1 MKYGLVL
8 EGGAMRGLFTAGVLD
23 LLMER
28 GIRFDAAVGVSA
40 GAVFGCNL
48 KSHQRGRVLRY
59 NLRFCRDP
67 RYCSWRSL
75 LLTGC
80 LFGTD
85 FCYRELPE
93 VLDPFDG
100 AAYEADPMKFFL
112 VCTDVESGEAVYREC
127 PAADRECFE
136 WMRASASMPLVS
148 RIVAIGGGKYLDGA
162 LADSIPLAFL
172 EGTGCGR
179 NLVVLTQPEG
189 FRKKPNRMMP
199 LLELR
204 YRKYPKLLR
213 AIAARHELYNRQ
225 LAYVKER
232 EKAGAALVL
241 RPASPLPISRITH
254 SPEAIRQTWQAG
266 YDMAAARFDEIL
278 RAGSGTA
285 SR

>member
-23 LLMER
+23 FLMEKE
-28 GIRFDAAVGVSA
+28 IRFDGAVGVSA
-40 GAVFGCNL
+40 GAVFGCNF

-75 LLTGC
+75 ILTGC

-93 VLDPFDG
+93 TLDPFDG
-100 AAYEADPMKFFL
+100 AVYEADPLKFFL
-112 VCTDVESGEAVYREC
+112 VCTDVATGEAFYREC
-127 PAADRECFE
+127 PVADRECFE

-148 RIVAIGGGKYLDGA
+148 QIVAVGGRGYLDGA
-162 LADSIPLAFL
+162 LADSIPLEFM
-172 EGTGCGR
+172 ERTGYGR

-189 FRKKPNRMMP
+189 FIKQPNRMLP
-199 LLELR
+199 LLKLR
-204 YRKYPKLLR
+204 YRRYPKLLQ

-225 LAYVKER
+225 LVYVKER
-232 EKAGAALVL
+232 EDAGAALVL
-241 RPASPLPISRITH
+241 RPAAPLPIERITH

-266 YDMAAARFDEIL
+266 YDMAAAHFDDIRRFLMPGEI
-278 RAGSGTA
+278 A
-285 SR
+285 